1 MAGRLR
7 QLWCQLCSCLGGCVM
22 CRIAWQPFAAQTHP
36 CPASQP
42 APKPLALLSFLL
54 LPSIRSFFDSFP
66 SARPPCLQNPKDKR
80 DFVTAGAA
88 MGVAVA
94 FSAPI
99 GGLLF
104 VLEEIA
110 SFWQQSLGWQ
120 IFFACMMAVLTSDTL
135 RSAQAALG

>member
-1 MAGRLR
+1 
-7 QLWCQLCSCLGGCVM
+7 
-22 CRIAWQPFAAQTHP
+22 
-36 CPASQP
+36 
-42 APKPLALLSFLL
+42 
-54 LPSIRSFFDSFP
+54 
-66 SARPPCLQNPKDKR
+66 
-80 DFVTAGAA
+80 

-135 RSAQAALG
+135 RSAQAALRCALHRCA

>member
-1 MAGRLR
+1 M
-7 QLWCQLCSCLGGCVM
+7 GGWVM
-22 CRIAWQPFAAQTHP
+22 CCLACNRLQLKPTPAQPDSLPTVTH
-36 CPASQP
+36 
-42 APKPLALLSFLL
+42 L
-54 LPSIRSFFDSFP
+54 LPS
-66 SARPPCLQNPKDKR
+66 PPTPPPACLQNPKDKR

>member
-1 MAGRLR
+1 M
-7 QLWCQLCSCLGGCVM
+7 
-22 CRIAWQPFAAQTHP
+22 
-36 CPASQP
+36 
-42 APKPLALLSFLL
+42 
-54 LPSIRSFFDSFP
+54 
-66 SARPPCLQNPKDKR
+66 QNPKDKR

-110 SFWQQSLGWQ
+110 SFWQQVGLCVC
-120 IFFACMMAVLTSDTL
+120 ACVCVV
-135 RSAQAALG
+135 GGNGV

>member
-1 MAGRLR
+1 
-7 QLWCQLCSCLGGCVM
+7 
-22 CRIAWQPFAAQTHP
+22 
-36 CPASQP
+36 
-42 APKPLALLSFLL
+42 
-54 LPSIRSFFDSFP
+54 
-66 SARPPCLQNPKDKR
+66 
-80 DFVTAGAA
+80 

-120 IFFACMMAVLTSDTL
+120 IFFACMAAVLTTDTL
-135 RSAQAALG
+135 RTAQAAVG